1 MILPGIV
8 VVGAVSGVVA
18 YVRTQLRKESDTMN
32 RMFSQQNTADVRAR
46 RDQRL
51 LVESEGN
58 PRKTIYNVLNW

>member
-1 MILPGIV
+1 MQP
-8 VVGAVSGVVA
+8 VSGVVA